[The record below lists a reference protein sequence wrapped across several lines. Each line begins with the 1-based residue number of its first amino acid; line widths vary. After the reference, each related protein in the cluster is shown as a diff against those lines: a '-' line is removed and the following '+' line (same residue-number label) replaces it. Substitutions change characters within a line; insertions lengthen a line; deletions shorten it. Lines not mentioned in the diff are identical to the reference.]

1 MLIATWHL
9 VGHLVYL
16 HVGHHVQLH
25 VNHFFWQPCRP
36 PCPPPCLP
44 PYPPP
49 WRPPCQPP
57 CRPPQ
62 CRLDALWGL
71 KDADRMKI
79 REYHELTDGLTGVRG
94 GRLTSLDASFMRCSI
109 CFKHCPIVGAWDAC
123 ASKNIL
129 SWLVNQNT
137 YQSFSVSS
145 YPVLKHVW
153 LFWKLSLITI
163 NCIKQPSLWAGSR
176 VDVNIDSLGRL
187 RSKNQT
193 NYCCFTSKSSKG

>member
-71 KDADRMKI
+71 RDADRMEI
-79 REYHELTDGLTGVRG
+79 RKYHLRTNLRTD
-94 GRLTSLDASFMRCSI
+94 RLTKD
-109 CFKHCPIVGAWDAC
+109 
-123 ASKNIL
+123 KNEI
-129 SWLVNQNT
+129 
-137 YQSFSVSS
+137 
-145 YPVLKHVW
+145 
-153 LFWKLSLITI
+153 
-163 NCIKQPSLWAGSR
+163 
-176 VDVNIDSLGRL
+176 SLGKVKEKNERQKAKTHL
-187 RSKNQT
+187 CQFLDEPLILVRSAMVPREEVQNNFNLEKQDD
-193 NYCCFTSKSSKG
+193 FSGKQAGSKSSLFLSSSSYSYHHHQQHQLLSFCNPGHITGTT